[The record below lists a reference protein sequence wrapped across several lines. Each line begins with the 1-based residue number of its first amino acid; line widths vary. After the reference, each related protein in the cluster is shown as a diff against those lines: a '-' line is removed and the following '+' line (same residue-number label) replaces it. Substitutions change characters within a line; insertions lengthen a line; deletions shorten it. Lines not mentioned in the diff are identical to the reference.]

1 MLTKMLYHHHS
12 PLRHISSL
20 LILLWTYAA
29 LSKLIDFGHTRT
41 QMLNQ
46 VFPAS
51 IAETLVWMVPAS
63 ELAAA
68 CLLLLPKTRKAGL
81 YLSLFLLLQFTLYII
96 LVMTNIFG
104 RVPCSC
110 GGVIS
115 SMSWGQ
121 HLIFNLF
128 FLALTLVAIVYPCE
142 SEPVEGRLFLEKGG
156 SMGKDPEKSSG

>member
-1 MLTKMLYHHHS
+1 MKDYHFN
-12 PLRHISSL
+12 RISQAL
-20 LILLWTYAA
+20 LILLWVYAA
-29 LSKLIDFGHTRT
+29 LSKLADFDRSRS

-51 IAETLVWMVPAS
+51 IAETLVWLVPAS
-63 ELAAA
+63 ELLTAS
-68 CLLLLPKTRKAGL
+68 LLLFHRTYKAGL
-81 YLSLFLLLQFTLYII
+81 YVSLFLLLHFTLYIA

-110 GGVIS
+110 GGIIS

-128 FLALTLVAIVYPCE
+128 FLALMLVAIVYPRQLD
-142 SEPVEGRLFLEKGG
+142 PVEGSCQPELVEGQLKFQKGG
-156 SMGKDPEKSSG
+156 PMGKDK